1 MKNSKKKYIDTVVND
16 PELDSNLVDV
26 VLSHVNYCD
35 ARDAIYDIK
44 SVFDIWALYLLR
56 GGYDYAK
63 EFIADEANGD
73 YLHEGLC
80 ATLTDLWA
88 KDATLRDYDYIMEF
102 LEMFLG
108 MILPNLGD
116 GLALH
121 NSDVLAA
128 KKAYA
133 ILLEDLIA
141 LAGAD
146 SKAFAD
152 TAYEAVNVKDAIDGA
167 NYCLDALQRK
177 VAPVLFTLWQLRQPE

>member
-1 MKNSKKKYIDTVVND
+1 MNKMKYFTAVND
-16 PELDSNLVDV
+16 PELDPNLVDA
-26 VLSHVNYCD
+26 VLSYVNYCD

-108 MILPNLGD
+108 MILPNLGE

-133 ILLEDLIA
+133 ILLEDLMT

-146 SKAFAD
+146 PKAFAD
-152 TAYEAVNVKDAIDGA
+152 TAYEAVNVKNAIDGA
-167 NYCLDALQRK
+167 NYCLDVLQKK
-177 VAPVLFTLWQLRQPE
+177 VAPVLFALWQLRQPE

>member
-1 MKNSKKKYIDTVVND
+1 MKNSKKKYIDTVAND
-16 PELDSNLVDV
+16 PELDHNLVDA
-26 VLSHVNYCD
+26 VLSHVDYCD

-56 GGYDYAK
+56 GGYDYAQ
-63 EFIADEANGD
+63 EFIAEEENGD
-73 YLHEGLC
+73 YSHEGLC

-88 KDATLRDYDYIMEF
+88 KDTTLRDYDYIMEF

-146 SKAFAD
+146 PKAFAD
-152 TAYEAVNVKDAIDGA
+152 TAYEAVNVKNAIDGA
-167 NYCLDALQRK
+167 NFCFDVLQKK
-177 VAPVLFTLWQLRQPE
+177 VAPVLFALWQLRQPE